1 MLLSKNLG
9 QSKKPSRKMGCCNF
23 WHDTPRETQTNIVI
37 SNRHIKYNPFEK
49 ITSFC
54 RCGIDGIFGQTH
66 FVPERLL
73 PRSLPLFEPFYN
85 GLECMEAK
93 TVAKPTPKT
102 VTEGKK
108 SRLFSKE
115 LRQMMYGFG
124 DVRDPLPESVE
135 LMEDMVM
142 DFINDI
148 VTKAMQINKQRSRLT
163 TEDIVFLIRKDKKKY
178 TRAMELLQIN
188 EEVKMAKR
196 AIEDFDESKE
206 SID

>member
-9 QSKKPSRKMGCCNF
+9 QSKKPSRKMGCCN
-23 WHDTPRETQTNIVI
+23 
-37 SNRHIKYNPFEK
+37 
-49 ITSFC
+49 SFC

-163 TEDIVFLIRKDKKKY
+163 TEDIVFLIRKDKKKVHASNG
-178 TRAMELLQIN
+178 TSSDQR
-188 EEVKMAKR
+188 R
-196 AIEDFDESKE
+196 S
-206 SID
+206 